1 MKTELIRLATAD
13 DAESILSIYAP
24 YVTGT
29 SITFEYEVPSL
40 DEMRS
45 RITDTLKEYPY
56 LVYLLNDKV
65 AGFAYAHRLRER
77 IAYQWDAELS
87 VYVDGVCHQRGIG
100 KALYAC
106 LMDLLKLQHVIN
118 VSGVVT
124 LPNPAS
130 ERLHE
135 HFGFRLAGVLHNT
148 GFKNGKW
155 LDVAWYEKNLSDWP
169 AKPQPLLSFP
179 KVDQAE
185 VQNILEAFAH

>member
-1 MKTELIRLATAD
+1 MKTNFIRLATVD
-13 DAESILSIYAP
+13 DAESILAIYTP

-40 DEMRS
+40 DEMRT
-45 RITDTLKEYPY
+45 RIADTLKEYPY
-56 LVYLLNDKV
+56 LIYLLDGNV
-65 AGFAYAHRLRER
+65 AGYAYAHRLRER

-87 VYVDGVCHQRGIG
+87 VYVDGDCHHRGIG

-106 LMDLLKLQHVIN
+106 LMDLLKLQNVIN

-124 LPNPAS
+124 KPNPAS

-135 HFGFRLAGVLHNT
+135 HFGFRLAGVLRNT
-148 GFKNGKW
+148 GFKKGKW

-169 AKPQPLLSFP
+169 AKPLPLLPFSR
-179 KVDQAE
+179 VEQAQ
-185 VQNILEAFAH
+185 VQNILEAYSH